1 VGLARYGHAVQM
13 WGRDAG
19 AAGKH
24 NSRAAHGK
32 SDAMRSDV
40 IAIARTI
47 WEGFSDGH
55 TRCIIRTSNMFNSQH
70 VYTLR
75 PDQLQYT
82 YLVNMPTVYSTLMIH
97 NQGFTQIGTSNQH
110 FQFSTSF
117 SYVRMHVQHR
127 VQASSNTYNTGT
139 HPHLTLHPQGPCH
152 IEPHSFN
159 SSNDSHQFPNT
170 PRS

>member
-1 VGLARYGHAVQM
+1 MQNHRKSHKRSHVGLARYGHAVQM

-82 YLVNMPTVYSTLMIH
+82 YLVNMPTV
-97 NQGFTQIGTSNQH
+97 
-110 FQFSTSF
+110 FSTSF